1 MYRCVAAA
9 LALLVMPL
17 AQAAERA
24 CPASLSHEMR
34 KLGSSERIDICTA
47 FAGKALLVVNT
58 ASHCGFTPQFKELEA
73 LYQAYKD
80 RGFAVLGVPSDDFR
94 QAAQDEETAA
104 RICYIN
110 YGVTFTMLSQQQ
122 VRGPDAHPL
131 FKELGRKVGAPS
143 WNFNKYLLDRDGK
156 VVERFDSAVD
166 PMSVRLR
173 KSVESV
179 L

>member
-34 KLGSSERIDICTA
+34 KLGSSERIDLCTA

-94 QAAQDEETAA
+94 QEIG
-104 RICYIN
+104 R
-110 YGVTFTMLSQQQ
+110 
-122 VRGPDAHPL
+122 AH
-131 FKELGRKVGAPS
+131 V
-143 WNFNKYLLDRDGK
+143 
-156 VVERFDSAVD
+156 
-166 PMSVRLR
+166 
-173 KSVESV
+173 
-179 L
+179 